1 MPNDTVIS
9 TLSQHLQ
16 QQPGINALFLG
27 GSHGTGLADAY
38 SDLDFVLVAEDGA
51 TDAIASHWKDA
62 VAATGEIILWWD
74 RNLRPLLINAITA
87 DWTRIDVMILKPD
100 QLGGQRQDALK
111 VLFDPEGLFDGLQK
125 QSQTAPP
132 SKAHA
137 LYQFQEFIRI
147 LGLLPLSVGRKEYIN
162 GVMGVFHLRNLL
174 VDLMIAETGA
184 AHRGGALHLNRLITP
199 EQKAV
204 LEAMPP
210 PVPDKEK
217 MIAGH
222 LAYAADYLPRARRLA
237 QDWGVDWPERFE
249 HVTWGMLFDKLA
261 LKRPY

>member
-1 MPNDTVIS
+1 MLTQDVIS
-9 TLSQHLQ
+9 TLTEHLR
-16 QQPGINALFLG
+16 QQPEISALFLG

-38 SDLDFVLVAEDGA
+38 SDLDFVLVAEEGA
-51 TDAIASHWKDA
+51 SDAIAGHWKDA

-100 QLGGQRQDALK
+100 QLGTQRQDALK
-111 VLFDPEGLFDGLQK
+111 VLYDPNGLFDGLLPH
-125 QSQTAPP
+125 SQTVPP
-132 SKAHA
+132 SPAHA

-147 LGLLPLSVGRKEYIN
+147 LGLLPLSVGRGEYIN

-199 EQKAV
+199 DQKVV
-204 LEAMPP
+204 LEHMPP
-210 PVPDKEK
+210 PVPEKEA

-222 LAYAADYLPRARRLA
+222 MAYAADYLPRARRLA
-237 QDWGVDWPERFE
+237 QDWGVEWPERFE
-249 HVTWGMLFDKLA
+249 QVTWAMLSEKLA
-261 LKRPY
+261 LESPY